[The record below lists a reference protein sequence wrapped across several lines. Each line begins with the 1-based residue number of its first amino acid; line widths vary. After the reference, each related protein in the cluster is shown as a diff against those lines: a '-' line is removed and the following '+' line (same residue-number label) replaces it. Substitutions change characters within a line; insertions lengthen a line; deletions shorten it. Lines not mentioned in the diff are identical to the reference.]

1 MVALISGPAIQ
12 GFLWLPSEFR
22 SAWDTGD
29 PVSTKQSMG
38 ILSLQERFRFS
49 LSFDTLETNRGMF
62 LSNSG
67 AFSWIAIHTE
77 NHLRRGSSGIRSD
90 PQKPT
95 VTKLHRWTVSGV
107 RHLVTGFPTF
117 SMKPLLRTAK
127 KSLTCNCLVRG
138 SREPTYHCFYHNALE
153 RFYLEK
159 LV

>member
-1 MVALISGPAIQ
+1 MVAPISGPAIQ

-29 PVSTKQSMG
+29 PVSTKQSAG
-38 ILSLQERFRFS
+38 TLSLQERFRFS
-49 LSFDTLETNRGMF
+49 LAWFLETNRGTF
-62 LSNSG
+62 LSNCS

-95 VTKLHRWTVSGV
+95 VTKLHCWIVSGV

-127 KSLTCNCLVRG
+127 KSLTCNCLIQG
-138 SREPTYHCFYHNALE
+138 SRAPTYHCFYHNALE
-153 RFYLEK
+153 RFYPEE